1 MLIQDV
7 YNILNSI
14 LRITN
19 VLSAGVR
26 VQVPNVHKD
35 SFSKRLGPG
44 RSNEDV
50 EAALPGLQR

>member
-35 SFSKRLGPG
+35 SFSKRLGPS